1 MATAASAIGASVI
14 SSRNVPEDI
23 PRRSANFHPSV
34 WGDHFLQY
42 ASQSLVIYITLLII
56 QLKERFKLV
65 ILLKVTTPFIYYH
78 TNVSILLDKLC
89 CLVFLEIN
97 IDI

>member
-1 MATAASAIGASVI
+1 MSTAASAIGASTI
-14 SSRNVPEDI
+14 SSHNVPEDI

-56 QLKERFKLV
+56 
-65 ILLKVTTPFIYYH
+65 
-78 TNVSILLDKLC
+78 
-89 CLVFLEIN
+89 
-97 IDI
+97 